1 MPVRVLK
8 LGLMGA
14 LVVLT
19 LVRSSAT
26 GATNAVTALPNP
38 DAAFD
43 EANSFF
49 TQYKQAAHQMR
60 ERRTSEAV
68 LTMELVARSL
78 KSSPWVEI
86 AVLKQSE
93 LIEIRNDRFAM
104 DNYNLLLQR
113 VQRAPYF
120 QSRADKAT
128 LFGVSLQGSARNG
141 INRIRARRIRDAL
154 DRYFLRYREYPES
167 LAKLAILD
175 YIEMENILTADDKQF
190 RYVPTGQQMAPFL
203 SYKRYEGLETI
214 AAEPFLVTTPKLEG
228 TSRAS
233 DEPLKYSALM
243 RLPGHPEQV
252 RIVED
257 QNVSGFVVLAIA
269 PKGVI
274 LCNDQRIL
282 VLLPATDQ

>member
-1 MPVRVLK
+1 MLARALN
-8 LGLMGA
+8 LGLVGTVM
-14 LVVLT
+14 VLT

-26 GATNAVTALPNP
+26 GATNVVTALPNP
-38 DAAFD
+38 EAFFD

-49 TQYKQAAHQMR
+49 TQYKQAARQLQ
-60 ERRTSEAV
+60 ERRTPEAA
-68 LTMELVARSL
+68 LTMELLARKL
-78 KSSPWVEI
+78 KNSPWLEI

-93 LIEIRNDRFAM
+93 LIELSNDRFAM

-113 VQRAPYF
+113 IQRAPYF
-120 QSRADKAT
+120 QSRADKAA
-128 LFGVSLQGSARNG
+128 LFGVALQGAARNG
-141 INRIRARRIRDAL
+141 INRIRARRVRDGL

-175 YIEMENILTADDKQF
+175 YTEMENIHTADDKPF

-203 SYKRYEGLETI
+203 SYKRYEGLETVG
-214 AAEPFLVTTPKLEG
+214 AEPFLVTSPRLEG

-233 DEPLKYSALM
+233 DEPLKYAALM
-243 RLPGHPEQV
+243 RLSGQREQV

-257 QNVSGFVVLAIA
+257 QNVGGYVVLAIA
-269 PKGVI
+269 PKGVV

-282 VLLPATDQ
+282 VLLPAD